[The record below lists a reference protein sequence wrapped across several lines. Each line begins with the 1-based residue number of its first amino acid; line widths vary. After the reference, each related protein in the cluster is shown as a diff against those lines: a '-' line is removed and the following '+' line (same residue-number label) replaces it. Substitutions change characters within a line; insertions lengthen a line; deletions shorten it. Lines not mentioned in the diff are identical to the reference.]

1 MKKLYKALSLIM
13 ALAMMFCMPIAAH
26 AAPVAEATIDYSRT
40 GSMDIYKYDLTNSE
54 KDGIWD
60 SSYVST
66 GVKDENG
73 VEAILGDP
81 TRVSPL
87 NENGNAYGYAIK
99 GVEFTYVRVADIRT
113 YTESEDGVEHVEVL
127 YGIAPNATNN
137 AFLSAIGVSTDDRYA
152 PADNEVDGIKVFY
165 YRSDTLIDGLRAALD
180 ANATTVKNAL
190 EKYAHDNHGVAMTKT
205 DAYGHTSASDLPLGL
220 YLLIETR
227 VPEMVTD
234 TTAPFFVSLPMTSVN
249 GTNAND
255 GGTRWIYDVTMY
267 PKNLTGIPSLEKTLR
282 ENKNDTG
289 KHGGS
294 ATDITDGYAHTG
306 TASSGDT
313 IDYQIIST
321 LPSIT
326 SAASYLTDYSFV
338 DTLSKGVS
346 YKKGDVVLEFFK
358 DDACTDKV
366 ATWTEQSDR
375 FLVSYNAAAN
385 GDSVMTITMTASG
398 LNEIN
403 TSRAVYTEDSMVNS
417 GYSDCTLRITY
428 QGVMNS
434 DSTVTYGDAGNPNS
448 VVLTWKRSNTSY
460 YDTLVDDCH
469 VYIYGIDI
477 TKRFS
482 DGKGDMSKV
491 KFIVHNDTDNYF
503 LTGKLNESEG
513 VWYVTGHVAEEK
525 DATHFIPTKEGKLII
540 KGVEDDSY
548 TMTEVRTDNAY
559 TLLKN
564 SISVIITQK
573 ESDKLCGIYGTD
585 VLGLVQNDPRYAD
598 VDPGLFHNMPQKHLE
613 HKLLTAA
620 ATVDKN
626 KVNMTRDGS
635 SENAYVPFTVIN
647 TRGFDL
653 PQTGGEGNWLFP
665 VIGLCGLT
673 LCVGGMLLVMRKK
686 PKAENE

>member
-99 GVEFTYVRVADIRT
+99 GVEFTYVKVADIRT

-190 EKYAHDNHGVAMTKT
+190 EKYAHDNHGVAMTET

-249 GTNAND
+249 CTNAND

-294 ATDITDGYAHTG
+294 ATDIMDGYAHTG
-306 TASSGDT
+306 TASAGDT

-346 YKKGDVVLEFFK
+346 YKNGDVVLEFFK

-375 FLVSYNAAAN
+375 FLVSYNTAAN
-385 GDSVMTITMTASG
+385 GASVMTITMTASG

-403 TSRAVYTEDSMVNS
+403 TSKAVYTEDSMVNS

-434 DSTVTYGDAGNPNS
+434 DSSVTYGDAGNPNS

-469 VYIYGIDI
+469 LYIYGIDI

-491 KFIVHNDTDNYF
+491 EFIVHNDTDNYF

-564 SISVIITQK
+564 SISVIITQA

-626 KVNMTRDGS
+626 KVNMTKDGS

-665 VIGLCGLT
+665 VIGLCGLAV
-673 LCVGGMLLVMRKK
+673 CIGGMLLVMRKK
-686 PKAENE
+686 PKAEHE

>member
-13 ALAMMFCMPIAAH
+13 ALVMMLCMPIAAH

-180 ANATTVKNAL
+180 ATVKNAL
-190 EKYAHDNHGVAMTKT
+190 EKYAHDNHGVAMTET

-403 TSRAVYTEDSMVNS
+403 TSKAVYTEDSMVNS

-428 QGVMNS
+428 QVVMNS
-434 DSTVTYGDAGNPNS
+434 DSSVTYGDAGNPNS

-469 VYIYGIDI
+469 LYIYGIDI

-491 KFIVHNDTDNYF
+491 EFIVHNDTDNYF

-626 KVNMTRDGS
+626 KVNMIKDGS

-665 VIGLCGLT
+665 VIGLCGLAV
-673 LCVGGMLLVMRKK
+673 CIGGMLLVMRKK
-686 PKAENE
+686 PKAEHE

>member
-1 MKKLYKALSLIM
+1 
-13 ALAMMFCMPIAAH
+13 
-26 AAPVAEATIDYSRT
+26 
-40 GSMDIYKYDLTNSE
+40 MDIYKYDLTNSE

-87 NENGNAYGYAIK
+87 NDNGNAYGYAIK
-99 GVEFTYVRVADIRT
+99 GVEFTYVKVADIRT

-137 AFLSAIGVSTDDRYA
+137 AFLSAIGVSTDDRYT

-190 EKYAHDNHGVAMTKT
+190 ERYAHDNHGVAMTET

-249 GTNAND
+249 GTTAND
-255 GGTRWIYDVTMY
+255 GGMRWIYDVTMY

-294 ATDITDGYAHTG
+294 ATDIMDGYAHTG
-306 TASSGDT
+306 TASAGDT

-375 FLVSYNAAAN
+375 FLASYNTAAN

-403 TSRAVYTEDSMVNS
+403 TSKAVYTEDSMVNS

-434 DSTVTYGDAGNPNS
+434 DNSVTYGDAGNPNS

-469 VYIYGIDI
+469 LYIYGIDI

-482 DGKGDMSKV
+482 DGKDDMSKV
-491 KFIVHNDTDNYF
+491 EFIVHNDTDNYF

-613 HKLLTAA
+613 HKLLTAS

-626 KVNMTRDGS
+626 KVNMTKDGN

-665 VIGLCGLT
+665 VIGLCGLA

-686 PKAENE
+686 PKAEHE

>member
-13 ALAMMFCMPIAAH
+13 ALAMMLCMPIAAH

-152 PADNEVDGIKVFY
+152 PADNEVDGIKMFY

-190 EKYAHDNHGVAMTKT
+190 EKYAHDNHGVAMTET
-205 DAYGHTSASDLPLGL
+205 DAYGHTSARDLPMGL

-234 TTAPFFVSLPMTSVN
+234 TTAPFFVSLPMTSGK

-282 ENKNDTG
+282 ESKADTG

-294 ATDITDGYAHTG
+294 ATDITDGYTHTG

-346 YKKGDVVLEFFK
+346 YKKGGVVLEFFK

-375 FLVSYNAAAN
+375 FLVSYNTAAN

-403 TSRAVYTEDSMVNS
+403 TSKAVYTEDSMVNS

-434 DSTVTYGDAGNPNS
+434 DSSVTYGDAGNPNS

-491 KFIVHNDTDNYF
+491 EFIVHNDTDNYF

-540 KGVEDDSY
+540 KGVEDDSH

-564 SISVIITQK
+564 SISVIITQT
-573 ESDKLCGIYGTD
+573 ESDKLCGIYGAD

-665 VIGLCGLT
+665 VIGLCGLAV
-673 LCVGGMLLVMRKK
+673 CIGGMLLVMRKK
-686 PKAENE
+686 PKAEHE

>member
-1 MKKLYKALSLIM
+1 MKKLYKAISLIM

-66 GVKDENG
+66 GVKDESG

-99 GVEFTYVRVADIRT
+99 GVEFTYVKVADIRT

-282 ENKNDTG
+282 ESKADTG

-294 ATDITDGYAHTG
+294 ATDIMDGYAHTG
-306 TASSGDT
+306 TASAGDT

-375 FLVSYNAAAN
+375 FLASYNTAAN

-403 TSRAVYTEDSMVNS
+403 TSKAVYTEDSMVNS

-434 DSTVTYGDAGNPNS
+434 DSSVTYGDAGNPNS

-491 KFIVHNDTDNYF
+491 EFIVHNDTDNYF

-525 DATHFIPTKEGKLII
+525 DATHFIPAKEGNLII

-564 SISVIITQK
+564 SISVIITQT

-585 VLGLVQNDPRYAD
+585 VLGIVQNDPRYAD

-665 VIGLCGLT
+665 VIGLCGLA

>member
-13 ALAMMFCMPIAAH
+13 ALAMMLCMPIAAH

-190 EKYAHDNHGVAMTKT
+190 EKYAHDNHGVAITET

-282 ENKNDTG
+282 ESKADTG

-294 ATDITDGYAHTG
+294 ATDIMDGYAHTG
-306 TASSGDT
+306 TASAGDT

-375 FLVSYNAAAN
+375 FLASYNTAAN

-398 LNEIN
+398 FNEIN
-403 TSRAVYTEDSMVNS
+403 TSKAVYTEDSMVNS

-434 DSTVTYGDAGNPNS
+434 DSSVTYGDAGNPNS

-469 VYIYGIDI
+469 LYIYGIDI

-491 KFIVHNDTDNYF
+491 EFIVHNDTDNYF

-564 SISVIITQK
+564 SISVIITQA

-626 KVNMTRDGS
+626 KVNMTKDGS

-665 VIGLCGLT
+665 VIGLCGLAV
-673 LCVGGMLLVMRKK
+673 CIGGMLLVMRKK
-686 PKAENE
+686 PKAEHE